1 MSKVLSEPGQR
12 HFSREET
19 GPRPSLQVSADGSG
33 LVSRGGALLLTR
45 TARAAGIDGGL
56 SAGLARWRAPRAV
69 HDPGKAVL
77 DLAVMLAAGGD
88 CLADAA
94 MLRAEP
100 ELFGPVASDP
110 VISRLVTALARDAP
124 RALRAIRRARA
135 AGLAS

>member
-1 MSKVLSEPGQR
+1 MV
-12 HFSREET
+12 
-19 GPRPSLQVSADGSG
+19 
-33 LVSRGGALLLTR
+33 
-45 TARAAGIDGGL
+45 
-56 SAGLARWRAPRAV
+56 
-69 HDPGKAVL
+69 
-77 DLAVMLAAGGD
+77 AAGGD

-100 ELFGPVASDP
+100 ELFGP

>member
-1 MSKVLSEPGQR
+1 VKN
-12 HFSREET
+12 T
-19 GPRPSLQVSADGSG
+19 GLRPSLQVSADGAG

-45 TARAAGIDGGL
+45 TAWAAV
-56 SAGLARWRAPRAV
+56 LARWRAPRAV
-69 HDPGKAVL
+69 HGPGKAVL
-77 DLAVMLAAGGD
+77 DLAAMVAAGGD